1 MRTDGFIER
10 IPLFAALEADE
21 LRDILLLVRPVSFE
35 PGELVFGQGVAAD
48 GMYVLEDGLVQL
60 WARFLGEEDMAIARI
75 GAGGILG
82 EFSLIDR
89 GARSASAE
97 VIEPTR
103 GFFFS
108 NRQFEL
114 LRADR
119 RPAALKTMRQLGTI
133 LCERLRSVSRQ
144 LGTNAPA
151 FYRCPPRA
159 DPRPA
164 ALAHVPAH
172 ELDPQRVHT
181 LPFFDAFTLRELGE
195 LFERCTLWTLPRGH
209 ELFHE
214 GDRSDSGYVIARGAI
229 ELLAGDHRVAILGPG
244 RMFGVVAP
252 LDGGPRPSS
261 AIVRE
266 HALLLEIPKREIEAA
281 LQADTPLRAKLLD
294 EVHQALIAWLRAADR
309 MLLGQAA
316 MGRLAPRKKH
326 GLCSGP

>member
-1 MRTDGFIER
+1 MERAMRGDGFIER
-10 IPLFAALEADE
+10 IPLFASLEADE
-21 LRDILLLVRPVSFE
+21 LRDILLMVRPVSFE

-48 GMYVLEDGLVQL
+48 GMYVLQAGLVQL

-75 GAGGILG
+75 GAGGVLG

-97 VIEPTR
+97 VIEATQ

-144 LGTNAPA
+144 LATNAPA

-159 DPRPA
+159 DPRP
-164 ALAHVPAH
+164 HCEGPAPASI
-172 ELDPQRVHT
+172 LDPQRVHA

-195 LFERCTLWTLPRGH
+195 LFERCTLWTVPRGY
-209 ELFHE
+209 ELFRE
-214 GDRSDSGYVIARGAI
+214 GDRSDSGYAIARGAV
-229 ELLAGDHRVAILGPG
+229 ELLSGSPGAEHRVAIMGPG
-244 RMFGVVAP
+244 RLFGVVAP
-252 LDGGPRPSS
+252 LDGGPRPST
-261 AIVRE
+261 AVVR
-266 HALLLEIPKREIEAA
+266 
-281 LQADTPLRAKLLD
+281 
-294 EVHQALIAWLRAADR
+294 
-309 MLLGQAA
+309 
-316 MGRLAPRKKH
+316 
-326 GLCSGP
+326 